1 MAMIRIEAKRVAHAP
16 ARVAASGLL
25 WGGLARACARVTVKI
40 GKIGAARSRLNV
52 VNRAGMAAIALGL
65 IAGAPALAD
74 TLLLKPARV
83 FDGSA
88 VHENWSVLVDGDRI
102 AAAGPNLAAPAGART
117 IDLRN
122 ATLFPGMIEGHSHL
136 FLHPYNETL
145 WDDQV
150 LHEPLALRTAR
161 AVVQA
166 ERTLD
171 AGFTTERDLGTEG
184 AGFADVGLKQAI
196 DKGIV
201 PGPRLLVAT
210 KAIVARGAYGP
221 KGYEP
226 GVPIPQGAQ
235 EVAGVDDTIRAV
247 RDQVAAGADLIK
259 FYADYHWGKGEPS
272 RPTLSQA
279 ELDAGVAAAHDAGRM
294 VAVHATTAE
303 GMMRAIR
310 AGADTIE
317 HGYGGTEAVFKAMAA
332 KGIALC
338 PTLGASEAYARYFQN
353 WNGQEPAPESV
364 QENRRAFRL
373 AIKAGVP
380 ICMGGDVGVF
390 THGENWR
397 EMVAMQNAGLPAAQV
412 MTAATSGNAR
422 ILHLTDRGAIKPGLL
437 ADLVGV
443 EGDPT
448 RDVAA
453 VRDVRLVVK
462 GGKVIRE

>member
-1 MAMIRIEAKRVAHAP
+1 MTCPATPTAKGKLKRSARTRARTRVSAN
-16 ARVAASGLL
+16 
-25 WGGLARACARVTVKI
+25 I
-40 GKIGAARSRLNV
+40 GKIRAVISLLAALLV
-52 VNRAGMAAIALGL
+52 A
-65 IAGAPALAD
+65 APALAD
-74 TLLLKPARV
+74 SFLLRPARV
-83 FDGSA
+83 FDGVSPQA
-88 VHENWSVLVDGDRI
+88 HEGWLVLVDGDKI
-102 AAAGPNLAAPAGART
+102 AAAGPNLTAPAGART
-117 IDLRN
+117 IDLPGT
-122 ATLFPGMIEGHSHL
+122 TLMPGMIEGHSHL

-196 DKGIV
+196 DQGIV
-201 PGPRLLVAT
+201 PGPRLLVST

-235 EVAGVDDTIRAV
+235 EVAGVDETIRAV
-247 RDQVAAGADLIK
+247 RDQVGGGADIVK

-279 ELDAGVAAAHDAGRM
+279 ELDAGVAAAHDAGRL
-294 VAVHATTAE
+294 VAVHASTAE
-303 GMMRAIR
+303 GMMRAVR

-317 HGYGGTEAVFKAMAA
+317 HGYGGTAEVFKAMRD
-332 KGIALC
+332 KGITLC
-338 PTLGASEAYARYFQN
+338 PTLAASDAVARYRG
-353 WNGQEPAPESV
+353 WNGSDPAPAAVE
-364 QENRRAFRL
+364 ENRHSFAL
-373 AIKAGVP
+373 ARTAGVP

-390 THGENWR
+390 THGENAR
-397 EMVAMQNAGLPAAQV
+397 EMELMAAGGMPAAQV
-412 MTAATSGNAR
+412 LIAATSGNAKAFH
-422 ILHLTDRGAIKPGLL
+422 IADKVGAVKVGLL
-437 ADLVGV
+437 ADLIAVG
-443 EGDPT
+443 GDPT

-453 VRDVRLVVK
+453 VRDIRLVVK
-462 GGKVIRE
+462 GGVVVKGP

>member
-1 MAMIRIEAKRVAHAP
+1 
-16 ARVAASGLL
+16 
-25 WGGLARACARVTVKI
+25 
-40 GKIGAARSRLNV
+40 
-52 VNRAGMAAIALGL
+52 
-65 IAGAPALAD
+65 
-74 TLLLKPARV
+74 
-83 FDGSA
+83 
-88 VHENWSVLVDGDRI
+88 
-102 AAAGPNLAAPAGART
+102 
-117 IDLRN
+117 
-122 ATLFPGMIEGHSHL
+122 MIEGHSHL

-150 LHEPLALRTAR
+150 LHESLALRTAR

-184 AGFADVGLKQAI
+184 AGFADIGLRQAI
-196 DKGIV
+196 DQGIV

-226 GVPIPQGAQ
+226 GVAVPQGAQ
-235 EVAGVDDTIRAV
+235 EVAGVDETIGAV

-294 VAVHATTAE
+294 VAVHASTVE
-303 GMMRAIR
+303 GMMRAVR

-317 HGYGGTEAVFKAMAA
+317 HGYGGTAEVFKAMAA
-332 KGIALC
+332 RHTALC
-338 PTLGASEAYARYFQN
+338 PTLGASEAYARYFQH

-364 QENRRAFRL
+364 QENRRSFRL
-373 AIKAGVP
+373 AMQAGVP

-390 THGENWR
+390 THGKNWL
-397 EMVAMQNAGLPAAQV
+397 EMEAMQRAGMSPTQV
-412 MTAATSGNAR
+412 LISATSRNAR
-422 ILHLTDRGAIKPGLL
+422 ILHLADRGEVKPGLL
-437 ADLVGV
+437 ADLVAV
-443 EGDPT
+443 DGDPT
-448 RDVAA
+448 RDVSA
-453 VRDVRLVVK
+453 VEHVRLVIK
-462 GGKVIRE
+462 GGKVVRAP